1 MPRVRRRSA
10 VVAVGSLLG
19 LVAAGC
25 AVDLGTLGG
34 HSSQALD
41 INDTG
46 VTVGLSTT
54 ADGDTHAFRKWPGR
68 PMQDLNGSY
77 VRSEAVAVNDSG
89 VVLGSAST
97 ETEQHVVVWDRRG
110 RPRDLG
116 PGLPG
121 DINNDGLV
129 VGARD
134 STGFVW
140 DPATGE
146 TTSLPD
152 PPDPPDAP
160 AFDEFLMDVR
170 PTAINDEGAIVG
182 QARFGT
188 TRFQGVL
195 WEAGTHEPVLLPP
208 AKPRGPT
215 GRLWSVPLD
224 INDRGTIA
232 GWANSGAYFAIVWR
246 AGTLEPIDITPPG
259 AGSATASGINNRGQV
274 VGRAGSGPE
283 WAFRWDPRTERAV
296 DLGGLD
302 GPSAVASEINESGI
316 AAGWATTTDPPPPG
330 QLATHAVI
338 FLPRPQALPG

>member
-1 MPRVRRRSA
+1 
-10 VVAVGSLLG
+10 LLG

-34 HSSQALD
+34 DSSYAVD
-41 INDTG
+41 INESG
-46 VTVGLSTT
+46 VTVGSSTT
-54 ADGDTHAFRKWPGR
+54 ADGATHAFRKWPGR

-116 PGLPG
+116 PGLAG
-121 DINNDGLV
+121 DINDDGLV
-129 VGARD
+129 VGVRGSEA
-134 STGFVW
+134 FVW

-160 AFDEFLMDVR
+160 DAVLWGAL

-182 QARFGT
+182 EARFGS
-188 TRFQGVL
+188 TRRQGVL

-208 AKPRGPT
+208 AKPPGGT

-224 INDRGTIA
+224 INDRGTIV
-232 GWANSGAYFAIVWR
+232 GWASTGPLFAIVWR
-246 AGTLEPIDITPPG
+246 AGTHEPIDITPPG
-259 AGSATASGINNRGQV
+259 AFSASAAGINNRGQV
-274 VGRAGSGPE
+274 VGSATSDPGG
-283 WAFRWDPRTERAV
+283 AFRWDPRTGRAV
-296 DLGGLD
+296 DLGGL
-302 GPSAVASEINESGI
+302 GGSSAVAWKINESGV

-330 QLATHAVI
+330 ELAVTHAVI
-338 FLPRPQALPG
+338 FLPRPQPRSG